1 MPALQRFLQSSAY
14 LAFEEKLTRINFKIM
29 TKRFSSL
36 LQAFLMLA
44 LFSVCAVGCSEKDE
58 PGIDNGSN
66 GGDNSEISFSLPSSV
81 DVVVGEDCRIDV
93 ANCPVLTSDQIY
105 LEKDGKLIAC
115 TVTEADNTHFCFK
128 LPSTAE
134 AATYTLYVKRGDRR
148 VKIGTIVLNLVAYK
162 IDIKEDTTI
171 YGVVETKEGE
181 GIPNVV
187 VSDGE
192 ETTLTDA
199 NGVYQLKSNK
209 GQGYVFI
216 SVPSGYECELNGVF
230 PDHYRRL
237 ISGPSTPENHSFT
250 LTKVNQSNYRVLFL
264 GDMHLANRC
273 KGGTASNSDNTQF
286 KYIAKDIRNYIAA
299 NNKKTY
305 LITLGDMTWDLYW
318 YDCNYDLAEYKK
330 TINEQLGGNMIFH
343 TIGNHDNDMN
353 GAGLAGAKGPFAVNI
368 APPYYSFNI
377 GGTHYIILDNINTS
391 KYVAGGGKAN
401 RTDDIMECGK
411 FYDSEIDWL
420 KKDLSYVDKSTPLI
434 VMMHVPLYNDASP
447 AKFAPKVAT
456 YSQMIVDLLAGYKV
470 HFVTGH
476 THRNYNVLPTNSGS
490 MSADVYEHNVGAIC
504 SDWWWSGAKSP
515 GYLMAPDGNPA
526 GYAVW
531 DIEGTNYQY
540 LYKAAGKDENFQFRS
555 YDLNTLSYSISDVE
569 GGVSDKMLSAFNSTI
584 ADYTNNR
591 KNEVLINVWNYN
603 TNWTIEVKTIDGKD
617 LAVSHVSA
625 YDPLHIKANVF
636 KRWSNSDTSKPIGST
651 SKDHHFFKVT
661 APDADT
667 DLVITV
673 KDEFGHVWTE
683 TMERPKKITDAS
695 YRISLN

>member
-1 MPALQRFLQSSAY
+1 
-14 LAFEEKLTRINFKIM
+14 M

-36 LQAFLMLA
+36 LRAFLMLA
-44 LFSVCAVGCSEKDE
+44 LFSVCAVGCGEKDDPVS
-58 PGIDNGSN
+58 PGKENNGSSS
-66 GGDNSEISFSLPSSV
+66 SEINITLPQEV
-81 DVVVGEDCRIDV
+81 EVVRGSDCRIDV
-93 ANCPVLTSDQIY
+93 ANCPVQLTDKI
-105 LEKDGKLIAC
+105 LMVVDGRYVAC
-115 TVTEADNTHFCFK
+115 ELTEAASDHFSFK
-128 LPSTAE
+128 LPE
-134 AATYTLYVKRGDRR
+134 GFKNGTYKLYLQRGDDR
-148 VKIGTIVLNLVAYK
+148 IGMGSVTINVIARKIVLENG
-162 IDIKEDTTI
+162 TTI
-171 YGVVETKEGE
+171 YGVVESEEGPIA
-181 GIPNVV
+181 GVV
-187 VSDGE
+187 VSDGDD
-192 ETTLTDA
+192 TVVTDSD
-199 NGVYQLKSNK
+199 GVYQLKSNK
-209 GQGYVFI
+209 GHGYVFI
-216 SVPSGYECELNGVF
+216 SVPSGYECELNGAF

-237 ISGPSTPENHSFT
+237 ISGPSTPENHSFM
-250 LTKVNQSNYRVLFL
+250 LKKVDQSNYRVLFL

-273 KGGTASNSDNTQF
+273 KGGTANNVDNTQF
-286 KYIAKDIRNYIAA
+286 KYIAKDIRNYIAS

-318 YDCNYDLAEYKK
+318 YKFSYDLADYKQ
-330 TINEQLGGNMIFH
+330 TINEELGGNMIFH

-391 KYVAGGGKAN
+391 KYVGGGGEAN

-411 FYDSEIDWL
+411 FYDTEIDWL
-420 KKDLSYVDKSTPLI
+420 KKDLSHVNKSTPLI

-476 THRNYNVLPTNSGS
+476 THRNYNVLPTNTGS

-504 SDWWWSGAKSP
+504 SDWWWSGALSP

-531 DIEGTNYQY
+531 DIEGTNYKY
-540 LYKAAGKDENFQFRS
+540 LYKAAGKDENFQFRA
-555 YDLNTLSYSISDVE
+555 YDLNSLSYSKANVL
-569 GGVSDKMLSAFNSTI
+569 GGVGDKYLSAFNTII

-591 KNEVLINVWNYN
+591 KNEILINVWNYN
-603 TNWTIEVKTIDGKD
+603 TNWTIEVKTESGQD
-617 LAVSHVSA
+617 LTPRHVSA
-625 YDPLHIKANVF
+625 YDPLHIWANVF
-636 KRWSNSDTSKPIGST
+636 KRWTSNQTSKPIGST

-683 TMERPKKITDAS
+683 TMERPKQITDAS
-695 YRISLN
+695 YKITLN